1 MPTSPDPPAGI
12 LALDPSDP
20 RHLGPFRLVGRL
32 GAGGMGVVYAG
43 LDDRDR
49 RVAVK
54 CVHRSHAAD
63 REFRAR
69 FAREVNL
76 VRRVRAAGVLAFRGA
91 DTRAGVPWM
100 ATEYVP
106 GPTLDEYV
114 RDHGPLTGYDV
125 PGFED
130 AVITITRDYDYREQD
145 IHVPDESEILPDCP
159 EPGA

>member
-1 MPTSPDPPAGI
+1 MPTSPDPPAGV

-43 LDDRDR
+43 LDDRHR

-69 FAREVNL
+69 FAREVT
-76 VRRVRAAGVLAFRGA
+76 V
-91 DTRAGVPWM
+91 T
-100 ATEYVP
+100 T
-106 GPTLDEYV
+106 T
-114 RDHGPLTGYDV
+114 RDHA
-125 PGFED
+125 FEE
-130 AVITITRDYDYREQD
+130 RE
-145 IHVPDESEILPDCP
+145 IHIPDESEILPDRP
-159 EPGA
+159 TPGA